1 VTVSAPLVLLLAF
14 VTSGVGALGGL
25 GGAIILVPVL
35 VLTGMPA
42 AQASPLGLLSVA
54 SGSLAAGPMQLSERT
69 VHHRLGVTT
78 ETAGSAGAVAG
89 ALLSGLV
96 SEAFLIRFLA
106 GVALA
111 AAAAASLRRDVAGEL
126 VERPPDI
133 DLGEERGSLAGTY
146 PVADGATPYAA
157 IHLPAGLAVMS
168 AAGLVAGV
176 AGASGGFIKTPATT
190 EIMKVPVKVAAST
203 TTFTVG
209 ITSAAALLVFA
220 IHGRINLDHAAP
232 VIVGSL
238 IGGHVGARLQARVS
252 PQVVRASLGVVL
264 VAVAGIL
271 LARS

>member
-1 VTVSAPLVLLLAF
+1 VSEPLILLLALA
-14 VTSGVGALGGL
+14 TSAVGALGGL

-54 SGSLAAGPMQLSERT
+54 SGSLAAGPLQLSERT

-89 ALLSGLV
+89 ALLSGAV
-96 SEAFLIRFLA
+96 SETFLTRFLA
-106 GVALA
+106 VVALLA
-111 AAAAASLRRDVAGEL
+111 AMAASLRRDVEGEL
-126 VERPPDI
+126 IERPPDI
-133 DLGEERGSLAGTY
+133 DLGEDRGTLAGTY
-146 PVADGATPYAA
+146 PVPDGATPYSAV
-157 IHLPAGLAVMS
+157 HLPAGLVVMS
-168 AAGLVAGV
+168 TAGLVAGL

-209 ITSAAALLVFA
+209 ITSAAALIVFA
-220 IHGRINLDHAAP
+220 IHGRIELHNAAP

-238 IGGHVGARLQARVS
+238 IGGQVGAHLQARFS
-252 PQVVRASLGVVL
+252 PRLVRVALGVVL
-264 VAVAGIL
+264 VVVAGIL
-271 LARS
+271 FARS

>member
-1 VTVSAPLVLLLAF
+1 MAMLLLAL
-14 VTSGVGALGGL
+14 VTSAMGAFGGL

-54 SGSLAAGPMQLSERT
+54 SGSLAAGPTQLVERT

-78 ETAGSAGAVAG
+78 ETAASAGAVAG
-89 ALLSGLV
+89 ALLSGAV
-96 SEAFLIRFLA
+96 SDVFLTRFLA
-106 GVALA
+106 VVALA
-111 AAAAASLRRDVAGEL
+111 AAAASTMRRDVTGTL
-126 VERPPDI
+126 IERPADV

-146 PVADGATPYAA
+146 PVEDRAAPYCATR
-157 IHLPAGLAVMS
+157 LPAGLAVMS
-168 AAGLVAGV
+168 TAGIVAGM

-209 ITSAAALLVFA
+209 VTSAAALIVFA
-220 IHGRINLDHAAP
+220 IHGRINLDDAAP

-238 IGGHVGARLQARVS
+238 VGGQVGARLQARFS
-252 PQVVRASLGVVL
+252 PAAVRAALGVVL
-264 VAVAGIL
+264 LVVAAIL
-271 LARS
+271 FVRS

>member
-1 VTVSAPLVLLLAF
+1 MSAPLILLLALG
-14 VTSGVGALGGL
+14 TSAVGALGGL
-25 GGAIILVPVL
+25 GGAIILVPIL

-42 AQASPLGLLSVA
+42 AQAAPLGLLSVA

-78 ETAGSAGAVAG
+78 ETAGSAGAMVG
-89 ALLSGLV
+89 ALLSGAV
-96 SEAFLIRFLA
+96 SELVLTRFLA
-106 GVALA
+106 VVALMA
-111 AAAAASLRRDVAGEL
+111 AVASSLRRDAVGEL
-126 VERPPDI
+126 VERPADI

-146 PVADGATPYAA
+146 PVPDGATPYTAVR
-157 IHLPAGLAVMS
+157 LPAGLAVMS

-203 TTFTVG
+203 TTFTIG

-238 IGGHVGARLQARVS
+238 VGGQVGARLQARFA
-252 PQVVRASLGVVL
+252 PKVVRAALGVVL
-264 VAVAGIL
+264 VVVAGIL
-271 LARS
+271 FARS

>member
-1 VTVSAPLVLLLAF
+1 VSAPLVLLLALG
-14 VTSGVGALGGL
+14 TSAVGALGGL
-25 GGAIILVPVL
+25 GGAIILVPIL

-42 AQASPLGLLSVA
+42 AQAAPLGLLSVA

-78 ETAGSAGAVAG
+78 ETAGSAGAIVG
-89 ALLSGLV
+89 ALLSGAV
-96 SEAFLIRFLA
+96 SEVVLTRFLA
-106 GVALA
+106 VVALMA
-111 AAAAASLRRDVAGEL
+111 AMASSLRRDVVGEL
-126 VERPPDI
+126 IERPPDI

-146 PVADGATPYAA
+146 PGPDGATPYSA
-157 IHLPAGLAVMS
+157 IRLPAGLAVMS

-238 IGGHVGARLQARVS
+238 VGGQVGARLQARFA
-252 PQVVRASLGVVL
+252 PKVVRTALGVIL
-264 VAVAGIL
+264 VVVAGIL
-271 LARS
+271 FARS